1 MIYSEDVKE
10 VIKMLGDNIRYLRL
24 KQGLS
29 QDFLA
34 DKLGY
39 KSYTTI
45 QKWESGVSEPPVK
58 KLKEL
63 ASIFNIDMDDLASKN
78 LQDENNN
85 NLISQKP
92 YIDLSMNTYKII
104 KNRRLELGL
113 TLEDVANALGV
124 SEATVQRYESGDIK
138 NIKHDTIAHL
148 AEILKCSPSYL
159 MGWEDDKSD
168 FVLSNEEKELI
179 IEYRKADS
187 VSREAVQRLLLYY
200 SKISG
205 SDPYAD
211 IPASPEELEKK
222 YPPVDIDDVKG
233 KIG

>member
-113 TLEDVANALGV
+113 TLKDVANALGV
-124 SEATVQRYESGDIK
+124 AESTVSRYESSDIQNMGIDK
-138 NIKHDTIAHL
+138 IEAL
-148 AEILKCSPSYL
+148 ARVLKCSPTYL
-159 MGWEDDKSD
+159 MGWETKNNIDLLSDDEM
-168 FVLSNEEKELI
+168 LLLE
-179 IEYRKADS
+179 EYRNAD
-187 VSREAVQRLLLYY
+187 EASKKFVRRVLKYAQLLSLY
-200 SKISG
+200 
-205 SDPYAD
+205 PD
-211 IPASPEELEKK
+211 IPDTPEELEKK
-222 YPPVDIDDVKG
+222 YPPVGSDNAAEG

>member
-1 MIYSEDVKE
+1 
-10 VIKMLGDNIRYLRL
+10 MLGDNIRYLRL

-113 TLEDVANALGV
+113 TLKDVANALGV

-205 SDPYAD
+205 SGPICRYPSLTRGAGEE
-211 IPASPEELEKK
+211 IPT
-222 YPPVDIDDVKG
+222 G
-233 KIG
+233 

>member
-113 TLEDVANALGV
+113 TLKDVANALGV

-138 NIKHDTIAHL
+138 
-148 AEILKCSPSYL
+148 ILSMTQL
-159 MGWEDDKSD
+159 
-168 FVLSNEEKELI
+168 LI
-179 IEYRKADS
+179 
-187 VSREAVQRLLLYY
+187 
-200 SKISG
+200 
-205 SDPYAD
+205 
-211 IPASPEELEKK
+211 
-222 YPPVDIDDVKG
+222 
-233 KIG
+233 